1 MKNNIYYIYCSFDIN
16 FYSNMDLI
24 ISSIQNTINSPEL
37 RNAPIMIY
45 IGVGTFAGLKTNING
60 QMVLEDKNYHQFP
73 PCVQKIFS
81 ENSKTHLFIIL
92 IDPSQED
99 PIYMS
104 TDRQLNQRLFQSDWI
119 HINDTTEVYINNRIS
134 VYPFRKAIKTRI
146 NDHHFDESI
155 VDITDNLFQ
164 LNRIS
169 IENDITFLYH
179 DFSGQDTPKLL
190 EKYFDRQ
197 IQNNLDHII
206 YGIGGGYINGCYYD
220 FTSPEA
226 FFATTIEYESRPVI
240 KVFSI
245 IKKLNEFN
253 FLKETGHDVRF
264 EDFIGFE
271 IEKYGF
277 ENVESIMT
285 QISNLKEDFKFKFKN
300 YIIYILRILKEY
312 NYEEKKDSIL
322 DLNYYLNRID
332 TDKKI
337 RSLIE
342 LRDPNLFEKTI
353 EIFAEMFK
361 NEIKIMTVGTTYEN
375 FSCNEL
381 ILMVTTNEDKY
392 KWFDAF
398 NQIFN

>member
-1 MKNNIYYIYCSFDIN
+1 
-16 FYSNMDLI
+16 MDLI
-24 ISSIQNTINSPEL
+24 VSSIENTINSSDL

-45 IGVGTFAGLKTNING
+45 LGVGTFAGLMTNQDG
-60 QMVLEDKNYHQFP
+60 VTFLEDKNYHQFP

-92 IDPSQED
+92 IDPSQEN

-104 TDRQLNQRLFQSDWI
+104 TDRQLNQRLFNSDWI
-119 HINDTTEVYINNRIS
+119 HINDTVEVYINNRIS
-134 VYPFRKAIKTRI
+134 VYPFRKAVKTKI
-146 NDHHFDESI
+146 NNHHSDDSI

-169 IENDITFLYH
+169 IENDITLLYH
-179 DFSGQDTPKLL
+179 DFTGQDTPKLL
-190 EKYFDRQ
+190 EKYFDNQ
-197 IQNNLDHII
+197 IRNNLDHII

-220 FTSPEA
+220 FTSKEA

-245 IKKLNEFN
+245 IEKLNKFN
-253 FLKETGHDVRF
+253 FLKETGNNIRF

-271 IEKYGF
+271 IEKYGIH
-277 ENVESIMT
+277 NVETIMS

-300 YIIYILRILKEY
+300 YIIYILRIVKDY
-312 NYEEKKDSIL
+312 KHDEKKDSIL

-337 RSLIE
+337 KSLIE
-342 LRDPNLFEKTI
+342 FKDSNLFEKTI

-361 NEIKIMTVGTTYEN
+361 NEIKIMTVGTRYEEFN
-375 FSCNEL
+375 CCEL
-381 ILMVTTNEDKY
+381 IQMVTANNDKY
-392 KWFDAF
+392 KWFDTF

>member
-1 MKNNIYYIYCSFDIN
+1 
-16 FYSNMDLI
+16 MDLI
-24 ISSIQNTINSPEL
+24 VSSIENTINSSDL

-45 IGVGTFAGLKTNING
+45 LGVGTFAGLKTDIGG
-60 QMVLEDKNYHQFP
+60 QMILEDKNYHQFP

-92 IDPSQED
+92 IDPSQEN

-104 TDRQLNQRLFQSDWI
+104 TDRQLNQRLFNSDWI
-119 HINDTTEVYINNRIS
+119 HINDTVEVYINNRIS
-134 VYPFRKAIKTRI
+134 VYPFRKAVKTKI
-146 NDHHFDESI
+146 NNHHFDDSI

-164 LNRIS
+164 LNKIS

-179 DFSGQDTPKLL
+179 DFTGQDTPKLL
-190 EKYFDRQ
+190 EKYFDNQ
-197 IQNNLDHII
+197 IRNNLDHII

-220 FTSPEA
+220 FTSKEA

-253 FLKETGHDVRF
+253 FLKETGNDIRF

-271 IEKYGF
+271 IEKYGIH
-277 ENVESIMT
+277 NVETIMS

-300 YIIYILRILKEY
+300 YIIYILRIVKDY
-312 NYEEKKDSIL
+312 NHDEKKDSIL

-337 RSLIE
+337 KSLIE
-342 LRDPNLFEKTI
+342 FKDSNLFEKTI

-361 NEIKIMTVGTTYEN
+361 NEIKIMTVGTRYEEFN
-375 FSCNEL
+375 GCEL
-381 ILMVTTNEDKY
+381 IQMVTANEDKY
-392 KWFDAF
+392 KWFDTF